1 MGQNHGNEYQQYQI
15 VDIFYLFYF
24 LLSWYLTEFVS
35 VVISTNRRNIETLDV
50 EVMSN
55 VTRKI
60 GLERD
65 GKFPP
70 YPCSIILSS
79 DV

>member
-1 MGQNHGNEYQQYQI
+1 MAMNINNIKLPNIYI
-15 VDIFYLFYF
+15 F

-35 VVISTNRRNIETLDV
+35 VVINTNRRNIETLDV
-50 EVMSN
+50 EMMSY
-55 VTRKI
+55 VTLKI
-60 GLERD
+60 SDYIVGLEHD

-70 YPCSIILSS
+70 YPCNIILSS